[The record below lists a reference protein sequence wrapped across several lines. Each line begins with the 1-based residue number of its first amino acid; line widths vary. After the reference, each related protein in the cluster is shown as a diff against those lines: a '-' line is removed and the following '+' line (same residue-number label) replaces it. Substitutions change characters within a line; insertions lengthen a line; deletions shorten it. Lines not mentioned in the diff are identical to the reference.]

1 MTQDLY
7 QMTNGELKQ
16 YISVHRN
23 DGEAFRAAL
32 EVLMSRRDPSSPYQP
47 YPFDLTDPV
56 REVQA
61 IIAEQLGKSEQRSSS
76 NSNTADG

>member
-7 QMTNGELKQ
+7 QMTNTELKQ

-32 EVLMSRRDPSSPYQP
+32 AVLMSRRDPNAPYQP
-47 YPFDLTDPV
+47 YPFDLTDPEG
-56 REVQA
+56 EVQA
-61 IIAEQLGKSEQRSSS
+61 IFAEKLGKTEQQQS
-76 NSNTADG
+76 NIPKASDR

>member
-7 QMTNGELKQ
+7 QMTNTELKQ

-32 EVLMSRRDPSSPYQP
+32 EVLMSRRDPSTPYLP
-47 YPFDLTDPV
+47 YPFDLKDPEG
-56 REVQA
+56 EVQA
-61 IIAEQLGKSEQRSSS
+61 IFVEKLGKIEQQ
-76 NSNTADG
+76 